1 MSMLIVLLTRPG
13 AGAKLARTVRL
24 IMKAKQIKTKAGT
37 KGPAPG
43 KRAENKARTRQAIL
57 KAALELFS
65 QKGFYQATTKEIARK
80 AGVAEGTIF
89 NYFPTKEDLALCFF
103 DRELGRLIEWFKGQ
117 ERLQRAP
124 LPERLF
130 AIIHRHLEQISP
142 YEEFMGAVCL
152 RALQPASKLCPLS
165 LERRELNLRY
175 LRFIRELLAG
185 AAKRGEIPHFG
196 ELGAY
201 AFGLFHLAMV
211 IHWLRDRSAGKEN
224 TLALLDRCLK
234 LGTTVFQKKGGWEW

>member
-1 MSMLIVLLTRPG
+1 MSALIFLLTKAGPELNLSATDRLTMNAKQTKAK
-13 AGAKLARTVRL
+13 AGAKAPAR
-24 IMKAKQIKTKAGT
+24 
-37 KGPAPG
+37 G
-43 KRAENKARTRQAIL
+43 KRAENKAKTKQAIL

-65 QKGFYQATTKEIARK
+65 QKGFYQATTREIARK

-103 DRELGRLIEWFKGQ
+103 DRELGRLIEWFNGQ
-117 ERLQRAP
+117 ERLQSAP

-130 AIIHRHLEQISP
+130 AIVHRHLEQISP

-152 RALQPASKLCPLS
+152 RALQPASKLSPLS

-175 LRFIRELLAG
+175 LRFIRELLAD

-196 ELGAY
+196 ELGPY
-201 AFGLFHLAMV
+201 GFGLFHLAMV
-211 IHWLRDRSAGKEN
+211 VHWLRDRSPGKEN

-234 LGTTVFQKKGGWEW
+234 VATTVFQKKGGWEW